1 MSYPVIIYPEGVQRP
16 MVAFGSSGIIFR
28 DSCNDTE
35 VLKCPLRHDLSKCSE
50 ETALSMREE
59 EAFSSMSIEREMLI
73 YQSLPKHSH
82 VLDCIDITEK
92 GIRLPYMRHGN
103 LRDYIRKNHAH
114 VDNAT
119 KDTWIQNAVRAL
131 QFIHSHSVIHGDISA
146 RNFLVADDLSLKLCD
161 FAGSGIGDMP
171 PLVTEEDR
179 YRLSPESPRSIQ
191 TDLFALGCLIF
202 EIVAGYRPYEEI
214 GDDDWETIAQN
225 YSRGIF
231 PPVEGIRYGDIIH
244 QCWTSR
250 YTKADQVLADIENVS
265 YAKSVNANARE
276 RTLRSVPRVAESA

>member
-1 MSYPVIIYPEGVQRP
+1 N
-16 MVAFGSSGIIFR
+16 SGIRF
-28 DSCNDTE
+28 
-35 VLKCPLRHDLSKCSE
+35 
-50 ETALSMREE
+50 
-59 EAFSSMSIEREMLI
+59 
-73 YQSLPKHSH
+73 
-82 VLDCIDITEK
+82 
-92 GIRLPYMRHGN
+92 PYMRHGN
-103 LRDYIRKNHAH
+103 LRDHIRKNHAH

-119 KDTWIQNAVRAL
+119 KDTWIQNAVRVV
-131 QFIHSHSVIHGDISA
+131 QFIHSHAVSHGDISA
-146 RNFLVADDLSLKLCD
+146 RNFLVADDLSLKLCG

-179 YRLSPESPRSIQ
+179 YRLSPESPRSTQ

-250 YTKADQVLADIENVS
+250 YAKAD
-265 YAKSVNANARE
+265 
-276 RTLRSVPRVAESA
+276 